1 MCRSRP
7 CAADSGRSTFP
18 DQRDRRVRCATVCR
32 PATSRYAAPTIQA
45 TRSAS
50 AARTP
55 RYAPR
60 SFRSAR
66 NDDATSARRSPR
78 SVSTSLRQGGPCA
91 RITGSST
98 ASTGGH
104 RADGTEPGGKGKA
117 HRYASASVAGERA
130 LCRLERSAAGIGF
143 SLRGRAEAVKPA
155 RGRQRPG
162 TPNRSTW
169 LRLHVRRVLVR
180 AVGPHVA
187 LSGDDGLGATVG
199 STGFDGPP
207 FGRQGPDNAP
217 SMRATRS
224 LSM

>member
-1 MCRSRP
+1 MLREAPPKDSR
-7 CAADSGRSTFP
+7 
-18 DQRDRRVRCATVCR
+18 ATVR
-32 PATSRYAAPTIQA
+32 AGHQIGGNAVTRTAP
-45 TRSAS
+45 
-50 AARTP
+50 
-55 RYAPR
+55 
-60 SFRSAR
+60 
-66 NDDATSARRSPR
+66 
-78 SVSTSLRQGGPCA
+78 
-91 RITGSST
+91 
-98 ASTGGH
+98 
-104 RADGTEPGGKGKA
+104 
-117 HRYASASVAGERA
+117 
-130 LCRLERSAAGIGF
+130 
-143 SLRGRAEAVKPA
+143 KPI
-155 RGRQRPG
+155 